1 MDLKSHPTSSSS
13 STSRSFLSST
23 RSWLPGGGENQK
35 AEDTIGPLGLNTLYV
50 PSSGPANADLIF
62 VHGLGGGSR
71 KTWTKPN
78 DRLTYWPKEWL
89 PNDEAIQD
97 VRIHSFGYDSNWG
110 KKSNLGIH
118 DFANA
123 LLSSILHCP
132 SIPQDTKVC
141 SFSVYVINYCS
152 KFPYSTFR
160 FRWIYLKGPGLANSV
175 CSLQESC
182 PGSVIRTYLYLR
194 GQLLISD

>member
-1 MDLKSHPTSSSS
+1 MDVMSHPTSFSS
-13 STSRSFLSST
+13 STGRSVLPST
-23 RSWLPGGGENQK
+23 RGWLPRGSETQK
-35 AEDTIGPLGLNTLYV
+35 TKDTIGSLGLNTLYV

-78 DRLTYWPKEWL
+78 DPSTYWPKEWL
-89 PNDEAIQD
+89 PYDEAFRD

-132 SIPQDTKVC
+132 SIPQETKVC
-141 SFSVYVINYCS
+141 SFYIHIINYGS
-152 KFPYSTFR
+152 KVSYNTF
-160 FRWIYLKGPGLANSV
+160 
-175 CSLQESC
+175 
-182 PGSVIRTYLYLR
+182 
-194 GQLLISD
+194 

>member
-1 MDLKSHPTSSSS
+1 MDLKSHSISSSS
-13 STSRSFLSST
+13 SASRSLLSST
-23 RSWLPGGGENQK
+23 RIWLPRGGETHK
-35 AEDTIGPLGLNTLYV
+35 AEDTIGPLGLNTLYEP
-50 PSSGPANADLIF
+50 PSSASADLIF

-78 DRLTYWPKEWL
+78 DRSTYWPKEWL
-89 PNDEAIQD
+89 PNDEAIRD

-123 LLSSILHCP
+123 LLSSILHSP

-141 SFSVYVINYCS
+141 SFSFHIIHCGS
-152 KFPYSTFR
+152 EFPYTTFC
-160 FRWIYLKGPGLANSV
+160 F
-175 CSLQESC
+175 E
-182 PGSVIRTYLYLR
+182 
-194 GQLLISD
+194 